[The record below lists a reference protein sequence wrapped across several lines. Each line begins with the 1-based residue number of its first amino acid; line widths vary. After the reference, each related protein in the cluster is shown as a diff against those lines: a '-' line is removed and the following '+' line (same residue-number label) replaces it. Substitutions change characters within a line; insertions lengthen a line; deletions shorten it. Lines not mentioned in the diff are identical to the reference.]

1 MAIHMVKIRA
11 TVDFVGG
18 LSVSTP
24 YILSFNVNKVRGQI
38 STFSASLKIKHENVS
53 GRIVGESVRIRAG
66 SDGAN
71 YSVFSG
77 VIRSANIT
85 PCRDDPLFVIL
96 NISGVDVLSR
106 LEGKKYTRRCRST
119 KGVWVSIESVTR
131 PGLKSGKLA
140 YVPAKDNLTTSAI
153 DVNKKDTTT
162 KSMVKSVPSNVPS
175 ARDGS
180 PTEEVRPEVIPIQN
194 S

>member
-1 MAIHMVKIRA
+1 MAIHMIKIRA
-11 TVDFVGG
+11 TVTIGN

-24 YILSFNVNKVRGQI
+24 FILSFNVNKVRGQI
-38 STFSASLKIKHENVS
+38 SNFSASLKVKHDNVG
-53 GRIVGESVRIRAG
+53 GRIVGDLVRIKAGAG
-66 SDGAN
+66 SASHD
-71 YSVFSG
+71 VFSG
-77 VIRSANIT
+77 MVRSANIT

-119 KGVWVSIESVTR
+119 KGVWVSIENVTR

-162 KSMVKSVPSNVPS
+162 KSMVRGVPKNVPT

-180 PTEEVRPEVIPIQN
+180 PTEEVRLDIVPIKV
-194 S
+194 

>member
-1 MAIHMVKIRA
+1 MSVHMVKIRA
-11 TVDFVGG
+11 TINIGS
-18 LSVSTP
+18 LTVSTP

-38 STFSASLKIKHENVS
+38 STFSASIKVKHENVS
-53 GRIVGESVRIRAG
+53 GRIVGDLIKIHAG
-66 SDGAN
+66 SGSASN
-71 YSVFSG
+71 NVFSG
-77 VIRSANIT
+77 IVRTANIT

-162 KSMVKSVPSNVPS
+162 KSMVRAVPKV
-175 ARDGS
+175 AS
-180 PTEEVRPEVIPIQN
+180 PPQGPEKQVVNMEVIPIQ
-194 S
+194 

>member
-1 MAIHMVKIRA
+1 MAIHMIKIRA
-11 TVDFVGG
+11 TVTIGS

-24 YILSFNVNKVRGQI
+24 FILSFNVNKVRGQI
-38 STFSASLKIKHENVS
+38 SNFSASLKVRHDNVG
-53 GRIVGESVRIRAG
+53 GRIVGDLVRIKAGAG
-66 SDGAN
+66 SASND
-71 YSVFSG
+71 VFSG
-77 VIRSANIT
+77 IVRNANIT

-119 KGVWVSIESVTR
+119 KGVWVSIENVTR

-162 KSMVKSVPSNVPS
+162 KSMVRGVPRNVPS
-175 ARDGS
+175 ARSGS
-180 PTEEVRPEVIPIQN
+180 PTEEVRLEVIPSAKQ
-194 S
+194 

>member
-1 MAIHMVKIRA
+1 MAIHMIKIRA
-11 TVDFVGG
+11 TVVIGG
-18 LSVSTP
+18 LTVSTP

-38 STFSASLKIKHENVS
+38 STFSASLKVKHDDVA
-53 GRIVGESVRIRAG
+53 GRIVGDLARIRAG
-66 SDGAN
+66 SGSAN
-71 YSVFSG
+71 NNVFSG
-77 VIRSANIT
+77 IVRSANIT

-106 LEGKKYTRRCRST
+106 LEGKKYTRRSRST

-140 YVPAKDNLTTSAI
+140 YVPAKDNLDTSAI

-162 KSMVKSVPSNVPS
+162 KSMTSS
-175 ARDGS
+175 APEAPEARSGS
-180 PTEEVRPEVIPIQN
+180 PTEEVRPEVIPIQ
-194 S
+194 